1 MKATR
6 YSKSRDGNNAE
17 EIVQTIQLWL
27 NDAMNGEY
35 ILTMEKAKSPR
46 SNNQNRLM
54 WLWFTCIAKSWTEA
68 YGRVFTAELVHDS
81 YCTLFLPIDTPRG
94 RVAGHTKGLTTEQMT
109 DFLNRVQA
117 DASAEYGITLPNP
130 DDLYFEMWAQQYEQR
145 SQR

>member
-117 DASAEYGITLPNP
+117 DATTEYGITLPNP

>member
-109 DFLNRVQA
+109 EFLNRVQA
-117 DASAEYGITLPNP
+117 DAATEYGITLPNP
-130 DDLYFEMWAQQYEQR
+130 DDLYFEIWAQQYEQR